1 MKGQALGTRAT
12 GKKKKK
18 IVTGGKKI
26 GSVSKTEIERERDT
40 KAERDCEM
48 ESE

>member
-1 MKGQALGTRAT
+1 MKGQSLGTRAT
-12 GKKKKK
+12 GEKKK